1 MESGVFVAPD
11 KSVAINVRTSTGKE
25 LLVSEGEPSFSFS
38 SKENLT
44 EITVSIPVTNNEN
57 TASVITASADLPP
70 GWRFGFA
77 AVSLQPG
84 QTSLLEFKLVSEQY
98 DDKEFDAVI
107 RLQNTENKVKTIPLA
122 IPSKSSASGL
132 SGLFTASST
141 TGIIVLLLIIG
152 IVLAG
157 YFFYNSRETQKKL
170 TEDIEKD

>member
-1 MESGVFVAPD
+1 M
-11 KSVAINVRTSTGKE
+11 
-25 LLVSEGEPSFSFS
+25 
-38 SKENLT
+38 
-44 EITVSIPVTNNEN
+44 
-57 TASVITASADLPP
+57 
-70 GWRFGFA
+70 
-77 AVSLQPG
+77 
-84 QTSLLEFKLVSEQY
+84 
-98 DDKEFDAVI
+98 I